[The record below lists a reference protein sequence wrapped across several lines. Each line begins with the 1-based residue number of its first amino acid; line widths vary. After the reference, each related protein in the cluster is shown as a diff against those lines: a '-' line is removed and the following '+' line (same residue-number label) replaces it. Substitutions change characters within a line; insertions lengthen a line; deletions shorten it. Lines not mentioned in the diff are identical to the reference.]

1 MSGISVYIFLYF
13 YLLELTT
20 NLKMVDTKYRVLY
33 HSRDMDNNLVPV
45 NKHWVPGQDD
55 IIRYVHTMYLVSY
68 WYRVWSQTGVMV
80 IRYKM
85 SGRTYFFTVGQTLC
99 LKHYA

>member
-55 IIRYVHTMYLVSY
+55 IIRYVHAVYMVSY
-68 WYRVWSQTGVMV
+68 WDRVWSLTGVMV
-80 IRYKM
+80 VRDK
-85 SGRTYFFTVGQTLC
+85 
-99 LKHYA
+99 